1 MCVCARAHEDD
12 GEGRV
17 RARAAR
23 ASMKTMEKAP
33 TTMTATC
40 RPHTGQVKGLNTRT
54 TLPAPGFI
62 III

>member
-1 MCVCARAHEDD
+1 
-12 GEGRV
+12 
-17 RARAAR
+17 
-23 ASMKTMEKAP
+23 MKTMEKAP